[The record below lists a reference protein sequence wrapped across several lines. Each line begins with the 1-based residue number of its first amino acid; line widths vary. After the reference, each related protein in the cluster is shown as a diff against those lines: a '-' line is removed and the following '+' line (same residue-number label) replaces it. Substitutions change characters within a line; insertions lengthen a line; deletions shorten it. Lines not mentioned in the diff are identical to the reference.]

1 MGDESNMTMP
11 TPDKAS
17 HFVAADTFG
26 RPLRSLRLS
35 VTDRCNL
42 RCKYCMPEEDYVWLP
57 REDVLTHEE
66 MATLT
71 GYFTDLGV
79 DRVRLTG
86 GEPLLRRDLP
96 RLIRL
101 LVQNRRV
108 MDIALTTNG
117 ILLADQA
124 EALFDAGLHRVTVSL
139 DTLRPERFR
148 QLTRRDEYARVME
161 GIESVARAGFTGLK
175 LDTVAIRGFND
186 DELVALIEF
195 GKRVQAEVRFIEY
208 MDVGGAN
215 EWSQQKVLSRAAML
229 ALLTAHYGTIEP
241 MPERGTAPAQRF
253 LLPDGTTFGIIPS
266 TTTPFCATCD
276 RSRVT
281 ADGMWYRCLYAT
293 AGTDLRKPL
302 RVGASADE
310 MRAVIRAGWEGRR
323 DRGAEDRKAL
333 ERDGLRVGGLIGIEK
348 LREDPHLEMHA
359 RGG

>member
-1 MGDESNMTMP
+1 M
-11 TPDKAS
+11 
-17 HFVAADTFG
+17 ADQLSTSTALLPIADAFG

-66 MATLT
+66 MAGLT

-79 DRVRLTG
+79 DRVRVTG
-86 GEPLLRRDLP
+86 GEPLLRRNVP
-96 RLIRL
+96 QLIRL
-101 LVQNRRV
+101 LLQNQQVR
-108 MDIALTTNG
+108 DIALTTNG

-124 EALFDAGLHRVTVSL
+124 DALYEAGLHRITVSL
-139 DTLRPERFR
+139 DTLKPERFL
-148 QLTRRDEYARVME
+148 QLTRHDEFARVLE

-186 DELVALIEF
+186 DELVDLIEF
-195 GKRVQAEVRFIEY
+195 GKQVRAEVRFIEY

-215 EWSQQKVLSRAAML
+215 EWSQEKVFSQAAMLNVLSR
-229 ALLTAHYGTIEP
+229 HYGAIDP
-241 MPERGTAPAQRF
+241 MPERGAAPAQRF

-293 AGTDLRKPL
+293 TGTDLRTPL
-302 RVGASADE
+302 RAGASDDE
-310 MRAVIRAGWEGRR
+310 MRALIRAGWEGRR

-333 ERDGLRVGGLIGIEK
+333 ERDGLRAGGFIGIEK
-348 LREDPHLEMHA
+348 LRENPRLEMHV